1 MQGCL
6 YVSPGCAQQVLP
18 LQQVSKLPAGHVVSC
33 IVQNQELV
41 SCRRK
46 MSRASSP

>member
-6 YVSPGCAQQVLP
+6 DVSPSCAQQVVP
-18 LQQVSKLPAGHVVSC
+18 LQQVSKLQAGHMVSC
-33 IVQNQELV
+33 NVQNQELV